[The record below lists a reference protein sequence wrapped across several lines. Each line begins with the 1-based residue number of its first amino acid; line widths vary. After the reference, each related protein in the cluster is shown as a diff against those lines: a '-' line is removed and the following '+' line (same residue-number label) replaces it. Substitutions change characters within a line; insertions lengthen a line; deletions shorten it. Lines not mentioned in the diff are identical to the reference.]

1 MPLPCHGGA
10 PNRLA
15 NGANCCTRALACD
28 ADDHSLAGGDARRKL
43 RREARLILLRVLV
56 HVWGVWRVRREAR
69 LVLLRRLWLLVLIES
84 DEAEPRVL
92 PGWSGLGL
100 GLGLR

>member
-15 NGANCCTRALACD
+15 NGANCCTQALACD
-28 ADDHSLAGGDARRKL
+28 ADHHSLAGGDARRKL
-43 RREARLILLRVLV
+43 
-56 HVWGVWRVRREAR
+56 RREAR

-100 GLGLR
+100 GLALGLGLG